1 MRRRPEVR
9 SVCIGSRSYPTRGH
23 RSRFPSMR
31 RLLRVLIVIGVLVAV
46 IMAWTRR
53 ARPSAHIALPD
64 IALPDTG
71 LPDTGLPNTRL
82 PNTAPTSAP
91 RVPVATWVEPIDG
104 ACPDG
109 FPVKAKL
116 SSGIFHV
123 PGMVNYA
130 RTTPDRCYASPEA
143 AAADGLRP
151 AKR

>member
-1 MRRRPEVR
+1 
-9 SVCIGSRSYPTRGH
+9 
-23 RSRFPSMR
+23 MR
-31 RLLRVLIVIGVLVAV
+31 RLLRVLIVIGILVAM

-53 ARPSAHIALPD
+53 ARSSVDVVLPD
-64 IALPDTG
+64 IALPDVA
-71 LPDTGLPNTRL
+71 LPDL
-82 PNTAPTSAP
+82 APAPVP
-91 RVPVATWVEPIDG
+91 RVAVATWVEPIDG
-104 ACPDG
+104 ACPNG

>member
-1 MRRRPEVR
+1 
-9 SVCIGSRSYPTRGH
+9 
-23 RSRFPSMR
+23 MR
-31 RLLRVLIVIGVLVAV
+31 RLLRVLIVIGVLIAV

-53 ARPSAHIALPD
+53 ARPRANGALPD
-64 IALPDTG
+64 IALPDAG
-71 LPDTGLPNTRL
+71 LPDNGLPNMVPTR
-82 PNTAPTSAP
+82 A
-91 RVPVATWVEPIDG
+91 RMPVATWVEPIDG
-104 ACPDG
+104 ACPEG

>member
-1 MRRRPEVR
+1 
-9 SVCIGSRSYPTRGH
+9 
-23 RSRFPSMR
+23 MR
-31 RLLRVLIVIGVLVAV
+31 RLLRVLIVIGILVAM

-53 ARPSAHIALPD
+53 ARSSGGVAPPDIALPD
-64 IALPDTG
+64 IALPDIA
-71 LPDTGLPNTRL
+71 LPDITLPEIE
-82 PNTAPTSAP
+82 P
-91 RVPVATWVEPIDG
+91 RVPVATWAEPIDG

-109 FPVKAKL
+109 YPVKAKL
-116 SSGIFHV
+116 SSGIFHM

>member
-1 MRRRPEVR
+1 
-9 SVCIGSRSYPTRGH
+9 
-23 RSRFPSMR
+23 MR
-31 RLLRVLIVIGVLVAV
+31 RLLRVLIVIGILVAM

-53 ARPSAHIALPD
+53 ARSSGGVALPD
-64 IALPDTG
+64 IALPDVA
-71 LPDTGLPNTRL
+71 LPDL
-82 PNTAPTSAP
+82 APPRSRRVSA
-91 RVPVATWVEPIDG
+91 VATWVEPIDG

>member
-1 MRRRPEVR
+1 
-9 SVCIGSRSYPTRGH
+9 
-23 RSRFPSMR
+23 MR
-31 RLLRVLIVIGVLVAV
+31 RLLRVLIVIGILVAM

-53 ARPSAHIALPD
+53 ARSSVDVALPD
-64 IALPDTG
+64 IALPDIAP
-71 LPDTGLPNTRL
+71 PDR
-82 PNTAPTSAP
+82 AAP
-91 RVPVATWVEPIDG
+91 RVAVATWVEPIDG

>member
-1 MRRRPEVR
+1 
-9 SVCIGSRSYPTRGH
+9 
-23 RSRFPSMR
+23 MR
-31 RLLRVLIVIGVLVAV
+31 RLLRVLIVIGILVAL

-53 ARPSAHIALPD
+53 ARSSVGVALPD
-64 IALPDTG
+64 IALPDVAPPDVA
-71 LPDTGLPNTRL
+71 LPDL
-82 PNTAPTSAP
+82 AP
-91 RVPVATWVEPIDG
+91 RVAVATWVEPIDG

-130 RTTPDRCYASPEA
+130 RTTPDRCYASAEA

>member
-1 MRRRPEVR
+1 
-9 SVCIGSRSYPTRGH
+9 
-23 RSRFPSMR
+23 MR
-31 RLLRVLIVIGVLVAV
+31 RLLRVLIVIGILVAL

-53 ARPSAHIALPD
+53 ARSSVGVALPD
-64 IALPDTG
+64 IALPDVAP
-71 LPDTGLPNTRL
+71 PDL
-82 PNTAPTSAP
+82 AP
-91 RVPVATWVEPIDG
+91 RVAVATWVEPIDG

-130 RTTPDRCYASPEA
+130 RTTPDRCYASSEA

>member
-1 MRRRPEVR
+1 
-9 SVCIGSRSYPTRGH
+9 
-23 RSRFPSMR
+23 MR

-53 ARPSAHIALPD
+53 ARPTVDIALPD
-64 IALPDTG
+64 IALPD
-71 LPDTGLPNTRL
+71 LPRPDLPRPDLSPADTP
-82 PNTAPTSAP
+82 S
-91 RVPVATWVEPIDG
+91 VPAATWTEPVDG

>member
-1 MRRRPEVR
+1 
-9 SVCIGSRSYPTRGH
+9 
-23 RSRFPSMR
+23 MR
-31 RLLRVLIVIGVLVAV
+31 RLLRVLIVIGILVAM

-53 ARPSAHIALPD
+53 ARSSVGVALPD
-64 IALPDTG
+64 IALPDVA
-71 LPDTGLPNTRL
+71 LPDLP
-82 PNTAPTSAP
+82 PAPAQHAA
-91 RVPVATWVEPIDG
+91 VASWVEPIDG
-104 ACPDG
+104 ACPNG